1 MEYKVILIQGA
12 MNIEIEYL
20 INQLKEKEKIAIAEY
35 EFYKGTI
42 SNKISKKDMN
52 DLKAWLDELDDW
64 ASVNRYNKCNNCY

>member
-42 SNKISKKDMN
+42 SIK
-52 DLKAWLDELDDW
+52 L
-64 ASVNRYNKCNNCY
+64 

>member
-35 EFYKGTI
+35 
-42 SNKISKKDMN
+42 
-52 DLKAWLDELDDW
+52 
-64 ASVNRYNKCNNCY
+64 